1 MKSFVATGR
10 CTVIAFVVLGS
21 ACSSSVAPGRVLM
34 VGDSLLLEARPT
46 IAHAFRDGW
55 TVKVAAKQ
63 GAPTCELFAILKAEL
78 ARATERPDTIVLESF
93 GNPGIGKACT
103 SARERRLGTAAY
115 YRRFRTDVRAM
126 FRVGVVDPAKFAES
140 ERTGEPLPSLHS
152 SKFAP
157 VPEPT
162 IKTGVTALMAAAL
175 DLLAKK

>member
-1 MKSFVATGR
+1 MKWFVATGR
-10 CTVIAFVVLGS
+10 CTVVAFVVLGS

-115 YRRFRTDVRAM
+115 YRRFRTDVHAM
-126 FRVGVVDPAKFAES
+126 FRVGVATGARVIYVDS
-140 ERTGEPLPSLHS
+140 PSDLSYPGIHRRLS
-152 SKFAP
+152 SIAMEEADRAGAGARVGACQGF
-157 VPEPT
+157 
-162 IKTGVTALMAAAL
+162 
-175 DLLAKK
+175 